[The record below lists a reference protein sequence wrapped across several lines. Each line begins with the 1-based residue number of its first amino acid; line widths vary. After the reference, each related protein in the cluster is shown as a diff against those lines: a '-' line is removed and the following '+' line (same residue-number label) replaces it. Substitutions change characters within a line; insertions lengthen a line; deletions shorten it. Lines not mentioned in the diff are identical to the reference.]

1 MVNCADL
8 AHRATKSKRRSIFSS
23 CGFLAA
29 LIALFGTVGDVTA
42 QEWRSAAPMP
52 SSRYGIDAVELG
64 GDIYVIGG
72 RDRYGHPL
80 ASLLRYDPE
89 TDIWDSELPEMDRPL
104 ADPAAVVLDGMIY
117 VIGGA
122 GNDDEPSDEVVVYDP
137 VAQSWSPVEGLNFS
151 RFGHRAVVVDKR
163 IWVVGG
169 RDDDGHLVGEVETY
183 HPESD
188 DWAVVSEWTLQN
200 PRVSFALVA
209 IADILYA
216 MFGYGSSGPI
226 PAAEQF
232 GPLTEV
238 DVFVLSELLRGRLAT
253 VTVDNTA
260 YLLGG
265 RAEPDRV
272 IGEVLL
278 FTPSADNILDRW
290 RYGPDMLTSR
300 ESFAAVTVGND
311 IYAIGGRTEDGGRDG
326 VTLSS
331 MEVLSVSSTVSS
343 PRFADGLS
351 LTLEQNHPNPFTN
364 STAIP
369 FIVTGETS
377 ERVSLRV
384 YDLRGRL
391 VDTVLDG
398 RLAPGRHKV
407 TWTSGLGGDLPSGVY
422 SYVLRQGENR
432 EVKQMTY
439 IR

>member
-1 MVNCADL
+1 MQ
-8 AHRATKSKRRSIFSS
+8 S
-23 CGFLAA
+23 GFLTA
-29 LIALFGTVGDVTA
+29 LLAIVGMVTDVTA
-42 QEWRSAAPMP
+42 QEWRSVAPMP
-52 SSRYGIDAVELG
+52 SPRYGIDAVELG
-64 GDIYVIGG
+64 GNIYVIGG

-80 ASLLRYDPE
+80 ASLLRYDPD
-89 TDIWDSELPEMDRPL
+89 TDTWDADLPEMDRPL
-104 ADPAAVVLDGMIY
+104 VDPAAVVLDGKIY

-122 GNDDEPSDEVVVYDP
+122 GHDEEPIDDVVVYDP
-137 VAQSWSPVEGLNFS
+137 VAQSWSRVEGLNVS
-151 RFGHRAVVVDKR
+151 RFGHRAVVFDER

-169 RDDDGHLVGEVETY
+169 RDEDGHLVGEVEAY
-183 HPESD
+183 DPESD
-188 DWAVVSEWTLQN
+188 DWAVVNDWTLQI

-209 IADILYA
+209 IDHVLYA
-216 MFGYGSSGPI
+216 LFGYGSSGPI

-232 GPLTEV
+232 DPLTEV
-238 DVFVLSELLRGRLAT
+238 DVFVLSALLRGRLAT

-265 RAEPDRV
+265 RAERDRV

-278 FTPSADNILDRW
+278 FTPTADNMLDRW

-300 ESFAAVTVGND
+300 ESFAAVTVGSD
-311 IYAIGGRTEDGGRDG
+311 IYAIGGRTEEGGRDG

-331 MEVLSVSSTVSS
+331 MEVLSVGTSVLR
-343 PRFADGLS
+343 PPLAGGVPLS
-351 LTLEQNHPNPFTN
+351 LEQNHPNPFTN

-369 FIVTGETS
+369 FTVTGQTS

-391 VDTVLDG
+391 VDTVLEG
-398 RLAPGRHKV
+398 HLSPGRHKA
-407 TWTSGLGGDLPSGVY
+407 TWAFGLDGDLPSGVY